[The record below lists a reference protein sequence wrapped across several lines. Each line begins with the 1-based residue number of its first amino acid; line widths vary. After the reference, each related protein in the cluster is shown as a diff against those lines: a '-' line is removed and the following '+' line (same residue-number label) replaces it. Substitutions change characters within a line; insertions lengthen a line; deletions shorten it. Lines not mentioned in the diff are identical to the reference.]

1 MVTLKAART
10 QKRLTQNEAAELIGI
25 SVSTLY
31 NYEARL
37 FYPTVPIIKSIERV
51 YGVKFAEI
59 EWGI

>member
-25 SVSTLY
+25 SVPTLY

-37 FYPTVPIIKSIERV
+37 FYPTVPIIKSIERA

>member
-25 SVSTLY
+25 SVPTLY

-37 FYPTVPIIKSIERV
+37 FYPTVPIIKSIEQA
-51 YGVKFAEI
+51 YGIKFAEI

>member
-10 QKRLTQNEAAELIGI
+10 LRRLTQNEAAELIGI
-25 SVSTLY
+25 SVPTLY

-37 FYPTVPIIKSIERV
+37 FYPTVPIINSIERA

>member
-10 QKRLTQNEAAELIGI
+10 QRRLTQNEAAELIGI
-25 SVSTLY
+25 SVPTLY

-37 FYPTVPIIKSIERV
+37 FYPTVPIIKSIERA

-59 EWGI
+59 EW

>member
-25 SVSTLY
+25 SVPTLC
-31 NYEARL
+31 NYETRL
-37 FYPTVPIIKSIERV
+37 FYPTVPVIKSIEQV

>member
-10 QKRLTQNEAAELIGI
+10 LKRLTQGEAAELIGI
-25 SVSTLY
+25 SVPTLY

-37 FYPTVPIIKSIERV
+37 FYPTVPVIKSIEQV
-51 YGVKFAEI
+51 YGVKYSDI

>member
-25 SVSTLY
+25 SVPTLY

-37 FYPTVPIIKSIERV
+37 FYPTVPIIKSIERA
-51 YGVKFAEI
+51 YGIRFAEI
-59 EWGI
+59 EW

>member
-1 MVTLKAART
+1 MVTLKTART

-25 SVSTLY
+25 SVPTLY

-37 FYPTVPIIKSIERV
+37 FFPTVPIIKSIERA

-59 EWGI
+59 EW

>member
-10 QKRLTQNEAAELIGI
+10 LKRLTQNEAAELIGI
-25 SVSTLY
+25 SVPTLY

-51 YGVKFAEI
+51 YGVKYSDI

>member
-10 QKRLTQNEAAELIGI
+10 LKRLTQNEAAELIGI
-25 SVSTLY
+25 SVPTLY

-37 FYPTVPIIKSIERV
+37 FYPTVPIIKSIEQAYV
-51 YGVKFAEI
+51 VKFADI

>member
-10 QKRLTQNEAAELIGI
+10 LNRLTQNEAAELIGI
-25 SVSTLY
+25 SVPTLY

-37 FYPTVPIIKSIERV
+37 FYPTVPIIKSIERT

-59 EWGI
+59 EW